1 MSKIRLE
8 PINDDNF
15 YAVTKLKLAKEQK
28 HFVASNSYSIIHAYL
43 AMINGQKA
51 YPFAIL
57 LEDKPVGFIMVGFD
71 ILSEKVKDNP
81 KCNWFIC
88 NNYIIWR
95 LMIDKKYQGKGYA
108 KEAMK
113 LALDF
118 VRTFPCGKAKYCWLS
133 YEIENDVAR
142 NLYKSFG
149 FKEVPDA
156 YKEGGEMP
164 AILEL

>member
-15 YAVTKLKLAKEQK
+15 FAITKLRLKREQK
-28 HFVASNSYSIIHAYL
+28 NFVADNTYSLVHAYL
-43 AMINGQKA
+43 NVINGKPVF
-51 YPFAIL
+51 PFGIFCD
-57 LEDKPVGFIMVGFD
+57 DKPVGFVMIAYD
-71 ILSEKVKDNP
+71 NLSEKVKDNP
-81 KCNWFIC
+81 LCNWFIC
-88 NNYIIWR
+88 DNYMIWR

-118 VRTFPCGKAKYCWLS
+118 VRTLPSGPAKYCWLS
-133 YEIENDVAR
+133 YDINNSVAR
-142 NLYKSFG
+142 NLYNSFG
-149 FKEVPDA
+149 FKEVPSA
-156 YKEGGEMP
+156 YYENGEMP

>member
-28 HFVASNSYSIIHAYL
+28 HFVATNSYSLIHAYL
-43 AMINGQKA
+43 ATLNGQKA

-57 LEDKPVGFIMVGFD
+57 LGDKPVGFIMIGFD

-88 NNYIIWR
+88 DNYILWR

-108 KEAMK
+108 KEMLK
-113 LALDF
+113 SALPF
-118 VRTFPCGKAKYCWLS
+118 CHEINLGKVLITCNENNVGSEKTIVANGGV
-133 YEIENDVAR
+133 YESTVYEPNEQV
-142 NLYKSFG
+142 NLKRYW
-149 FKEVPDA
+149 
-156 YKEGGEMP
+156 
-164 AILEL
+164 INI